1 MLLTKFTY
9 PRILQ
14 TGTYKGKTRSLKKSI
29 LAQEK
34 NAIISEIKPASP
46 SQGLL
51 NTRSARELAIE
62 MQEAGACAISV
73 LTEPRYFKG
82 SLGNL
87 LQAKESCILPVI
99 RKDFITGKL
108 QIDEAKCF
116 GADAVLLIAELLKD
130 RTEEFVEHSH
140 QLGLETIVETHSEAH
155 LQYALSS
162 GTDLIGVNNRDLE
175 TLEIDIGTTERLARR
190 IDRIPLIS
198 ESGVSSTRDIRI
210 LKEHADAF
218 LIGTMIMKTANIGR
232 TISELRCA

>member
-1 MLLTKFTY
+1 MLTKFTY

-14 TGTYKGKTRSLKKSI
+14 TGTYNGRARSLKKSVM
-29 LAQEK
+29 AQEK

-51 NTRSARELAIE
+51 NTRPARELAIE

-73 LTEPRYFKG
+73 LTEPRYFNG
-82 SLGNL
+82 SLENL

-99 RKDFITGKL
+99 RKDFITDKL
-108 QIDEAKCF
+108 QMDEAKSF
-116 GADAVLLIAELLKD
+116 GADAVLLIAELLED

-140 QLGLETIVETHSEAH
+140 HLGLETIVETHSEEN

-162 GTDLIGVNNRDLE
+162 GTDLIGINNRDLE
-175 TLEIDIGTTERLARR
+175 TLEIDIGTTKRLAGK
-190 IDRIPLIS
+190 IDGIPIIA
-198 ESGVSSTRDIRI
+198 ESGVSSLRDIRA

-218 LIGTMIMKTANIGR
+218 LIGTMIMKAADIGK
-232 TISELRCA
+232 TIGELRCA